1 MIINNMEGRRC
12 RRREAAVAGYFYPDR
27 KDELIQMLNR
37 LIPKIENKKEAKG
50 ILVPH
55 AGYIYSGDVAG
66 KVYDSI
72 KLPEVFII
80 INPNHTGKGAD
91 IAIMN
96 EGEWSTPLGD
106 VKIDTKLAKSI
117 MQYHDEIKIDAE
129 AHLKEHSGEVQLP
142 FIQMLKDNFTF
153 VPICVK
159 ESSYE
164 KLNKVGLAIYKSIL
178 DFGKDVL
185 IVASSDMTHFQS
197 AVAAERMDQLAIEEM
212 MKLKPKKLY
221 DTVLDNKIS
230 MCGIFPTV
238 AAIIALKRLGCTKGE
253 LVAYS
258 HSGEK
263 TGDYDDVVSYAGM
276 IFY

>member
-1 MIINNMEGRRC
+1 M
-12 RRREAAVAGYFYPDR
+12 RREGAVAGYFYPNR
-27 KDELIQMLNR
+27 KDELIQMLNI

-50 ILVPH
+50 LLVPH

-66 KVYDSI
+66 KVYASI
-72 KLPEVFII
+72 KLPDSFII
-80 INPNHTGKGAD
+80 INPNHTGKGAN

-106 VKIDTKLAKSI
+106 VKIDIKLANSI
-117 MQYHDEIKIDAE
+117 IQYYDEIKVDAE

-142 FIQMLKDNFTF
+142 FIQFLKENFTF
-153 VPICVK
+153 VPICIK

-164 KLNKVGLAIYKSIL
+164 KLNKVGIAIYKAIL
-178 DFGKDVL
+178 DFGMDVL

-197 AVAAERMDQLAIEEM
+197 AVEAEKMDQLAIEEM
-212 MKLKPKKLY
+212 MKLKPKRLY
-221 DTVLDNKIS
+221 GTVLDNKIS
-230 MCGIFPTV
+230 MCGIFPAV
-238 AAIIALKRLGCTKGE
+238 VSMIALKRLNCTRGE